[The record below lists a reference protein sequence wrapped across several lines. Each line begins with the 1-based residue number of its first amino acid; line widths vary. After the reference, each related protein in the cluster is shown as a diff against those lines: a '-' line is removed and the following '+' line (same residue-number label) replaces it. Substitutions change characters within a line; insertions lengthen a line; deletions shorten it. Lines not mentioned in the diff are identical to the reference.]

1 MENVNKSIRPVGL
14 GIYMEVLFMIEK
26 EKMLSGKPYKAF
38 GEKLSSERQYAKE
51 MIFDYN
57 TLRPSEGD
65 KQKEI
70 VKKLLGEVGNDFYI
84 EPPFRCDYG
93 YNISIG
99 ENFYSNYNCTILDC
113 AKVTIGNNVMF
124 APNVSLFTAGHP
136 IHFEPRNAA
145 LEYVFPINIGDNVWI
160 GGGVIVNPGITIGNN
175 VVIGSGSVVTKDV
188 PPNSIAVGNPC
199 KVIGEITDKDKKY
212 YFKNLKIE

>member
-1 MENVNKSIRPVGL
+1 MT
-14 GIYMEVLFMIEK
+14 EK
-26 EKMLSGKPYKAF
+26 EKMIGGKAYKAF
-38 GEKLSSERQYAKE
+38 GEELSSERQAAKE
-51 MIFDYN
+51 MTFDYN
-57 TLRPSEGD
+57 SLRPSEGN

-70 VKKLLGEVGNDFYI
+70 LKKLLGVVRNDFYI

-113 AKVTIGNNVMF
+113 AKVTIGDNVMF

-136 IHFEPRNAA
+136 IHFEPRNAG
-145 LEYVFPINIGDNVWI
+145 LEYAFPINIGNNVWL
-160 GGGVIVNPGITIGNN
+160 GGGVIVNPGITIGDN
-175 VVIGSGSVVTKDV
+175 VVIGSGSVVTKDI

-199 KVIGEITDKDKKY
+199 KVIGQISEEDKKY

>member
-1 MENVNKSIRPVGL
+1 MT
-14 GIYMEVLFMIEK
+14 EK

-38 GEKLSSERQYAKE
+38 EEELSSERQYAKE

-57 TLRPSEGD
+57 TLRPSQCE

-70 VKKLLGEVGNDFYI
+70 VKKLLGVVGNGFHI
-84 EPPFRCDYG
+84 ESPFRCDYG
-93 YNISIG
+93 YNIFIG

-113 AKVTIGNNVMF
+113 AKVTIGDNVMF

-145 LEYVFPINIGDNVWI
+145 LEYAFPINIGDNVWI
-160 GGGVIVNPGITIGNN
+160 GGGVIVNPGITIGDN
-175 VVIGSGSVVTKDV
+175 VVIGSGSVVTKNIAS
-188 PPNSIAVGNPC
+188 NSIAVGNPC
-199 KVIGEITDKDKKY
+199 KIIREVTEEDKKY
-212 YFKNLKIE
+212 YFKTLKFNK